1 VVPAVASLLVTN
13 DFPPKIG
20 GIQSYLW
27 ELWRRLPAGRTSVLT
42 TPHEGAE
49 AFDAAAPL
57 PVTRTREPVLL
68 PHPGMGARI
77 RRQAR
82 RQGAELV
89 VLDPALPLGWVGP
102 GLGLP
107 YAVVLH
113 GAEVTVPAMLPG
125 LDRLLGRVVRGA
137 RLLVCAGGYPAAQ
150 AARCV
155 GGVALLPP
163 VAIVPPG
170 VDVERFRPLEDV
182 ERKEAR
188 RRLGLPD
195 DGPLVVGVSRLVPR
209 KGFDVLLR
217 SSARLADRLPGLVVA
232 VAGTGRDRPRL
243 EREARRSGAPV
254 RFLGRVPDAD
264 LPLLVGC
271 ADAFAMCC
279 RDRWLGLEQEGFG
292 IVFLEAAACG
302 VPVLAGRSG
311 GAAEAV
317 VDGVTGLVCDRPADA
332 DAVAATL
339 LPLLADPV
347 LARRLGRAARERAER
362 QFSYGRLAADLDD
375 ALLAAEAAGP
385 GAAGP
390 ARSRRLGR
398 G

>member
-1 VVPAVASLLVTN
+1 LAAVASLLVTN
-13 DFPPKIG
+13 DFPPKVG

-27 ELWRRLPAGRTSVLT
+27 ELWSRLPEGRASVLT
-42 TPHEGAE
+42 TPYAGSA

-57 PVTRTREPVLL
+57 PITRTREPVLL
-68 PHPGMGARI
+68 PHPGMGGRI
-77 RRQAR
+77 RRQAHGD
-82 RQGAELV
+82 GAGLV

-102 GLGLP
+102 GLDLP

-113 GAEVTVPAMLPG
+113 GAEVTVPAALPG
-125 LDRLLGRVVRGA
+125 LDRMLGRVLRSA

-155 GGVALLPP
+155 GGAAHLPP
-163 VAIVPPG
+163 VAVVPPG
-170 VDVERFRPLEDV
+170 VDIDRFRPLEEV

-195 DGPLVVGVSRLVPR
+195 DAPLVVGVSRLVPR

-217 SSARLADRLPGLVVA
+217 ASVRLSGRIPGLVVA
-232 VAGTGRDRPRL
+232 IAGVGRDRPRL
-243 EREARRSGAPV
+243 EREARRAGAPV
-254 RFLGRVPDAD
+254 RFLGKVPDDD
-264 LPLLVGC
+264 LPLLVGA

-317 VDGVTGLVCDRPADA
+317 VDGVTGLVCDRAGDA

-347 LARRLGRAARERAER
+347 LGHRLGRAARERVES
-362 QFSYGRLAADLDD
+362 QFSYPLLAGRLDE
-375 ALLAAEAAGP
+375 ALATAEAGL
-385 GAAGP
+385 
-390 ARSRRLGR
+390 R
-398 G
+398 